1 MCKEQRPAGTHQG
14 QCHIDPK
21 LRKRTP
27 RRHAAGDCGD
37 PPRQP
42 VETRPPMFRRPWS
55 EGFMNMPR
63 ALTRERDGRW
73 RCAWLHV
80 PFVSLSCPVDR
91 VLDTDTEGLPVRD
104 SSLFVHMQ
112 AWAHTAAPTRFVA
125 VPPVTE
131 PVPMINVYV
140 VYPDLATHVLAVT
153 LSILSV
159 YCSRE
164 VFAVARSTATHL
176 GRLGVGRSWPVERD
190 DGDPVRDVVP
200 HELCVHVPHL
210 SAHRGTLSQI

>member
-1 MCKEQRPAGTHQG
+1 MTHESEARLETRYSNPPRSATGPEPQVARGGSMCKEQRPAGTHQG

-91 VLDTDTEGLPVRD
+91 VLDTDTEG
-104 SSLFVHMQ
+104 
-112 AWAHTAAPTRFVA
+112 AARTGQFPLR
-125 VPPVTE
+125 
-131 PVPMINVYV
+131 
-140 VYPDLATHVLAVT
+140 THA
-153 LSILSV
+153 
-159 YCSRE
+159 
-164 VFAVARSTATHL
+164 
-176 GRLGVGRSWPVERD
+176 GVGAHGPADTLRCRSARD
-190 DGDPVRDVVP
+190 
-200 HELCVHVPHL
+200 
-210 SAHRGTLSQI
+210 GTCSDDQRACCILPIWRRTC